1 MDEDRR
7 VVDPDEAPAAAGA
20 KDMEIRGRRAPHSLK
35 RGVVAADFEI
45 HRDDEGFWFW
55 TFQTGNN
62 ETIARSVERYP
73 HRTDCIHAIGLV
85 RALSPKCRIFDMSV
99 HGAATVVQP

>member
-1 MDEDRR
+1 M
-7 VVDPDEAPAAAGA
+7 
-20 KDMEIRGRRAPHSLK
+20 
-35 RGVVAADFEI
+35 AADFEI
-45 HRDDEGFWFW
+45 HRDPDGYWHW

-73 HRTDCIHAIGLV
+73 HRADCIHAIGLV

-99 HGAATVVQP
+99 HGAATVVQS